1 MRQPE
6 QHLRYFG
13 IQFGTLRSRGA
24 RTAHAALY
32 NSLPALPSI
41 AAAPQLAELARVA
54 KVLEGLN
61 TYAEDQLEELDYD
74 RRLDAYAELPGL
86 LPRLSAN
93 LALPLLCQCIH
104 DVEMDDIALKHSASH
119 AAGQLVAH
127 AASQPAASGW
137 AARSPASRSLASNRG
152 HKGLMPS
159 ITSETMLCLP
169 VS

>member
-1 MRQPE
+1 MHGLLGVVRQPE

-74 RRLDAYAELPGL
+74 RRLDAYAELPRATPEDVGMSSV
-86 LPRLSAN
+86 RLERVQRGTCHRGR
-93 LALPLLCQCIH
+93 L
-104 DVEMDDIALKHSASH
+104 
-119 AAGQLVAH
+119 
-127 AASQPAASGW
+127 
-137 AARSPASRSLASNRG
+137 RNRNRRR
-152 HKGLMPS
+152 LEERAD
-159 ITSETMLCLP
+159 TVLSESM
-169 VS
+169 V